1 VLRFLRAVDAQLVE
15 FVIPTPFP
23 ETPLW
28 RTSLREG
35 RLLHTNWNDYDGLH
49 AVYRPKHFAPE
60 ELEQLVRELWIE
72 FYSSHPY
79 IFDRDDI
86 KVLLNT

>member
-1 VLRFLRAVDAQLVE
+1 
-15 FVIPTPFP
+15 
-23 ETPLW
+23 
-28 RTSLREG
+28 
-35 RLLHTNWNDYDGLH
+35 LH